1 MIGSYLSFSLFIMK
15 SSTQGML
22 YALTAFLIW
31 GVAPLYFKHIGF
43 VPAEEIVTHR
53 IIWSCLFLIG
63 LVWWSKT
70 GREVLAVFRTPRYLL
85 LLTLTALLI
94 AVNWLLFIW
103 AINHDHM
110 LESSLGYFINPLLN
124 ILLGMLF
131 LGERLRRWQWFA
143 VALAVIGVVLQ
154 IVMLGTFPWIALTL
168 AGSFAVYGLI
178 RKKIAVDS
186 LTGLLIETLVLTPVA
201 TWYLFIHANS
211 ATSQLSQN
219 PLSLNLWLFA
229 AGIIT
234 TVPLLCFTAG
244 AKRLRLST
252 IGFFQYLGP
261 SLMFI
266 FAITLYH
273 EPIVWQKWLTFA
285 LIWSALVIFSWDAV
299 RNNRKTEH

>member
-1 MIGSYLSFSLFIMK
+1 MK

-43 VPAEEIVTHR
+43 VPADEIVTHR
-53 IIWSCLFLIG
+53 IIWSCVFLIL
-63 LVWWSKT
+63 LVWWTKT
-70 GREVLAVFRTPRYLL
+70 GRAVLAVFRQPRYLL
-85 LLTLTALLI
+85 LLTVTAVLI
-94 AVNWLLFIW
+94 AANWLLFIW

-131 LGERLRRWQWFA
+131 LGERLRQWQWFA
-143 VALAVIGVVLQ
+143 VALAVSGVVLQ
-154 IVMLGTFPWIALTL
+154 IVTLGVFPWIALAL
-168 AGSFAVYGLI
+168 AGSFAVYGLL
-178 RKKIAVDS
+178 RKKMAVDS
-186 LTGLLIETLVLTPVA
+186 LTGLLVETLVLTPVA
-201 TWYLFIHANS
+201 AWYLFLYADS

-219 PLSLNLWLFA
+219 TLALNLWLIA

-252 IGFFQYLGP
+252 IGFFQYIGP

-285 LIWSALVIFSWDAV
+285 LIWSALVVFSWDAL
-299 RNNRKTEH
+299 RHTQQN

>member
-1 MIGSYLSFSLFIMK
+1 MK

-31 GVAPLYFKHIGF
+31 GIAPLYFKHIGF

-53 IIWSCLFLIG
+53 IIWSCLFLIL
-63 LVWWSKT
+63 LVWWTKT
-70 GREVLAVFRTPRYLL
+70 GRQVLAVFQHPRYLA
-85 LLTLTALLI
+85 LLTLTAILI
-94 AVNWLLFIW
+94 AANWLLFIW

-131 LGERLRRWQWFA
+131 LGETLRRWQWLA
-143 VALAVIGVVLQ
+143 VALAVSGVMLQ
-154 IVMLGTFPWIALTL
+154 IITLGVFPWIALSL
-168 AGSFAVYGLI
+168 ASSFAVYGLI

-186 LTGLLIETLVLTPVA
+186 LTGLLVETVMLTPLA
-201 TWYLFIHANS
+201 AWYLFFHADTP
-211 ATSQLSQN
+211 TSHLSQN
-219 PLSLNLWLFA
+219 PLVLNLWLLA

-261 SLMFI
+261 S
-266 FAITLYH
+266 
-273 EPIVWQKWLTFA
+273 
-285 LIWSALVIFSWDAV
+285 
-299 RNNRKTEH
+299 

>member
-1 MIGSYLSFSLFIMK
+1 MK

-22 YALTAFLIW
+22 YALTAFFIW

-43 VPAEEIVTHR
+43 VPAGEIVTHR
-53 IIWSCLFLIG
+53 IIWSCVFLIL
-63 LVWWSKT
+63 LVWWTKS
-70 GREVLAVFRTPRYLL
+70 GRAILAVFRQPRYLA
-85 LLTLTALLI
+85 LLTLTAVLI
-94 AVNWLLFIW
+94 AANWLLFIW

-131 LGERLRRWQWFA
+131 LGERLRQWQWFA
-143 VALAVIGVVLQ
+143 VALAVSGVVLQ
-154 IVMLGTFPWIALTL
+154 IVTLGVFPWIALAL
-168 AGSFAVYGLI
+168 AGSFAVYGLL
-178 RKKIAVDS
+178 RKKMAVDS
-186 LTGLLIETLVLTPVA
+186 LTGLLVETLVLTPVA
-201 TWYLFIHANS
+201 AWYLFLYADS

-219 PLSLNLWLFA
+219 TLALNLWLIA

-252 IGFFQYLGP
+252 IGFFQYIGP

-285 LIWSALVIFSWDAV
+285 LIWSALVVFSWDAL
-299 RNNRKTEH
+299 RHTQQN

>member
-1 MIGSYLSFSLFIMK
+1 MK

-22 YALTAFLIW
+22 YALTAFFIW

-43 VPAEEIVTHR
+43 VPAGEIVTHR
-53 IIWSCLFLIG
+53 IIWSCVFLIL
-63 LVWWSKT
+63 LVWWTKS
-70 GREVLAVFRTPRYLL
+70 GRAVLAVFRHPRYLA
-85 LLTLTALLI
+85 LLTLTAVLI
-94 AVNWLLFIW
+94 AANWLLFIW

-131 LGERLRRWQWFA
+131 LGERLRQWQWFA
-143 VALAVIGVVLQ
+143 VALAVSGVVLQ
-154 IVMLGTFPWIALTL
+154 IVTLGVFPWIALAL
-168 AGSFAVYGLI
+168 AGSFAVYGLL
-178 RKKIAVDS
+178 RKKMAVDS
-186 LTGLLIETLVLTPVA
+186 LTGLLVETLVLTPVA
-201 TWYLFIHANS
+201 AWYLFLYADS

-219 PLSLNLWLFA
+219 TLALNLWLIA

-252 IGFFQYLGP
+252 IGFFQYIGP

-285 LIWSALVIFSWDAV
+285 LIWAALVVFRWDAL
-299 RNNRKTEH
+299 RHTQKS